1 MTLDDLSKRPLSY
14 SSIKEFAR
22 SPRHYINYLKKARKD
37 TPELIFGGALHCI
50 LLTPNLFKEQYVQ
63 SQKFDLRKKDDKEEY
78 AKLLTSAESKGQ
90 KIIQED
96 VFDELINLT
105 DFVKSNPE
113 FQQIMFDA
121 KSVEQREYMELYGL
135 PFVKIK
141 DIETSY
147 ATIDIKTVQSGALE
161 NLNKDFFNYQYY
173 IQAAIYGGNFKFY
186 VIEKNDPYYNGLID
200 VSQDWMDYG
209 LAKLE
214 TLCKAFNYCLE
225 HPESFN
231 ESYGFWYKY
240 NDKKPIISLPNWAK

>member
-1 MTLDDLSKRPLSY
+1 MTLNDLNQRPLSY
-14 SSIKEFAR
+14 SSIKEFAK
-22 SPRHYINYLKKARKD
+22 SPRHYVNYLNKERKD
-37 TPELIFGGALHCI
+37 TPELIFGGALHSI
-50 LLTPNLFKEQYVQ
+50 LLTPDLFKEQYVV
-63 SQKFDLRKKDDKEEY
+63 SRKFDLRKKDDKEEY
-78 AKLLTSAESKGQ
+78 ATLLTSAESKGQ
-90 KIIQED
+90 KIVQED
-96 VFDELINLT
+96 VFEELINLT
-105 DFVKSNPE
+105 DFVRTNSE
-113 FQQIMFDA
+113 FQNIMFDA
-121 KSVEQREYMELYGL
+121 KSIEQKESLELYGL
-135 PFVKIK
+135 PFVRIK

-173 IQAAIYGGNFKFY
+173 LQAAIYGNNFKFY

-214 TLCKAFNYCLE
+214 ILCKAFNYCLE